1 MSELTLELKNLTIA
15 YTLSQQEV
23 FTAVKNASLSIPRG
37 TTLALVGESGSGKST
52 LAAAVN
58 LLLPDNGAT
67 TGGEILLEGNP
78 IQDLTQPQM
87 RSMRGAQ
94 IGLVPQD
101 PMSNLN
107 PMMTIGNQIA
117 ESLTSHGQ
125 TQEQA
130 KDRALELLEMV
141 GIPDPLDRYNQYPHE
156 FSGGM
161 RQRVLI
167 AMGMACK
174 PKLLI
179 ADEPTSAL
187 DVTVQRKVLDQL
199 EQMAQE
205 MGTAVLLITHDIA
218 LAAERAD
225 QIAVMYK
232 GELVEIGPSSQ
243 VLNSPQ
249 HEYTKRLLAAAPSLN
264 DASLVQ
270 PKNLATAETIISV
283 KNLYK
288 TYGLRSKR
296 GPTKNIQAL
305 KNVGFEIKR
314 GTTVSLVGESGSG
327 KSTAANVL
335 LGLEK
340 PNSGEIS
347 FQSRPLDISSQRKSM
362 DFRREVQP
370 VFQNPFASLDP
381 RFTVSE
387 SIIEPLRVHKKGN
400 SKEQVIRAAELM
412 DAVSLSQGLLT
423 RLPHELSGGQR
434 QRVAIA
440 RALAL
445 SPSVIILD
453 EAVSALDVI
462 VQKQILDLLL
472 ELQAELDLSYLFI
485 SHDLAVVRMISHY
498 VHVMNAGEIVESGTP
513 AELFENPQT
522 DYTKQ
527 LLSAI
532 PNPKRL

>member
-15 YTLSQQEV
+15 YTLSKQEV

-37 TTLALVGESGSGKST
+37 STLALVGESGSGKST

-67 TGGEILLEGNP
+67 TGGEISLEGNP

-117 ESLTSHGQ
+117 EALTSHGQ

-130 KDRALELLEMV
+130 KARALELLEMV

-270 PKNLATAETIISV
+270 PRNLATAETIISV

-288 TYGLRSKR
+288 TYTLRSKR

-305 KNVGFEIKR
+305 KTLASKLN
-314 GTTVSLVGESGSG
+314 
-327 KSTAANVL
+327 AA
-335 LGLEK
+335 
-340 PNSGEIS
+340 
-347 FQSRPLDISSQRKSM
+347 PL
-362 DFRREVQP
+362 F
-370 VFQNPFASLDP
+370 
-381 RFTVSE
+381 
-387 SIIEPLRVHKKGN
+387 H
-400 SKEQVIRAAELM
+400 
-412 DAVSLSQGLLT
+412 
-423 RLPHELSGGQR
+423 
-434 QRVAIA
+434 
-440 RALAL
+440 
-445 SPSVIILD
+445 
-453 EAVSALDVI
+453 
-462 VQKQILDLLL
+462 
-472 ELQAELDLSYLFI
+472 
-485 SHDLAVVRMISHY
+485 
-498 VHVMNAGEIVESGTP
+498 
-513 AELFENPQT
+513 
-522 DYTKQ
+522 
-527 LLSAI
+527 
-532 PNPKRL
+532 

>member
-1 MSELTLELKNLTIA
+1 MSENVLELKNLTIA
-15 YTLSQQEV
+15 YTLSKDEV
-23 FTAVKNASLSIPRG
+23 FTAVKNASLSIPAG
-37 TTLALVGESGSGKST
+37 STLALVGESGSGKST

-58 LLLPDNGAT
+58 LLLPDNGNT
-67 TGGEILLEGNP
+67 DSGSILLEGVQ
-78 IQDLTQPQM
+78 IHDLGESQM
-87 RSMRGAQ
+87 RALRGGQ

-117 ESLTSHGQ
+117 EALTAHGHSAK
-125 TQEQA
+125 QA
-130 KDRALELLEMV
+130 RDRTLQLLEMV
-141 GIPDPLDRYNQYPHE
+141 GIPDPLGRYQQYPHE

-199 EQMAQE
+199 EIMASE
-205 MGTAVLLITHDIA
+205 MGSAVLMITHDIA

-232 GELVEIGPSSQ
+232 GELVEVGPSLQ
-243 VLNSPQ
+243 VLKNPQ
-249 HEYTKRLLAAAPSLN
+249 HEYTRRLLQAAPSLN
-264 DASLVQ
+264 DVSMVSD
-270 PKNLATAETIISV
+270 KSAEEPDVVISV
-283 KNLYK
+283 KDLNK
-288 TYGLRSKR
+288 TYKLRSDKGDTR
-296 GPTKNIQAL
+296 EVKAL
-305 KNVGFEIKR
+305 IGVSFEIQR

-340 PNSGEIS
+340 PNSGQITFES
-347 FQSRPLDISSQRKSM
+347 QPLDLSSHRKSM
-362 DFRREVQP
+362 AFRRQVQP

-381 RFTVSE
+381 RFTVLQ
-387 SIIEPLRVHKKGN
+387 SITEPLKVHKHGTGKQN
-400 SKEQVIRAAELM
+400 LARAQELM
-412 DAVSLSQGLLT
+412 DAVSLPQELLT

-445 SPSVIILD
+445 SPSVIVLD

-462 VQKQILDLLL
+462 VQKQILDLLIKL
-472 ELQAELDLSYLFI
+472 QQELNLSYLFI

-498 VHVMNAGEIVESGTP
+498 VHVMKMGEIVESGTP
-513 AELFENPQT
+513 TQLFTNPQT

-532 PNPKRL
+532 PNPKRS

>member
-1 MSELTLELKNLTIA
+1 MTKQTLELKNLTVA
-15 YTLSQQEV
+15 YTLSSQEI
-23 FTAVKNASLSIPRG
+23 FTAVKSASLSIPVG
-37 TTLALVGESGSGKST
+37 STLALVGESGSGKST

-58 LLLPDNGAT
+58 LLLPENGHT
-67 TGGEILLEGNP
+67 DSGEILLEGEAVH
-78 IQDLTQPQM
+78 DLSEHQM
-87 RSMRGAQ
+87 RSLRGNA

-117 ESLTSHGQ
+117 EALTSHGQ
-125 TQEQA
+125 TKEQA
-130 KDRALELLEMV
+130 RARALELLDVV
-141 GIPDPLDRYNQYPHE
+141 GIPDPESRYGQYPHE

-199 EQMAQE
+199 EQMAAE

-225 QIAVMYK
+225 QIAVMYQ
-232 GELVEIGPSSQ
+232 GELVEVGPSAR
-243 VLNSPQ
+243 VLSNPQ
-249 HEYTKRLLAAAPSLN
+249 HEYTKRLLNAAPSLN
-264 DASLVQ
+264 DDSLVT
-270 PKNLATAETIISV
+270 NLDFAAAPTIISV
-283 KNLYK
+283 SDLQK
-288 TYGLRSKR
+288 TYNLRAGK
-296 GPTKNIQAL
+296 GETKTVQAL
-305 KNVGFEIKR
+305 NGVSFEVKK

-340 PNSGEIS
+340 PNSGQIIFEGK
-347 FQSRPLDISSQRKSM
+347 PLDLSSHRKSM
-362 DFRREVQP
+362 EFRRQVQP

-381 RFTVSE
+381 RFTVAE
-387 SIIEPLRVHKKGN
+387 SIIEPLKVHKTGD
-400 SKEQVIRAAELM
+400 SKSRLARANELM
-412 DAVSLSQGLLT
+412 DAVALPNKLLS

-445 SPSVIILD
+445 SPSVIVLD

-472 ELQAELDLSYLFI
+472 VLQAQLDLSYLFI

-498 VHVMNAGEIVESGTP
+498 VHVMKAGEIVESGTP
-513 AELFENPQT
+513 KELFENPQT

-532 PNPKRL
+532 PNPKKN

>member
-15 YTLSQQEV
+15 YTLSKQEV

-37 TTLALVGESGSGKST
+37 STLALVGESGSGKST

-67 TGGEILLEGNP
+67 TGGEISLEGNP

-117 ESLTSHGQ
+117 EALTSHGQ

-130 KDRALELLEMV
+130 KARALELLEMV

-270 PKNLATAETIISV
+270 PRNLATAETIISV

-288 TYGLRSKR
+288 TYTLRSKR

-305 KNVGFEIKR
+305 KNVSFEIKR

-347 FQSRPLDISSQRKSM
+347 FQSKPLDISSQRKSM
-362 DFRREVQP
+362 AFRREVQP

-412 DAVSLSQGLLT
+412 DAVSLPQGLLT

-472 ELQAELDLSYLFI
+472 ELQLELNLSYLFI

-513 AELFENPQT
+513 AELFENPQN

-532 PNPKRL
+532 PNPNRV

>member
-1 MSELTLELKNLTIA
+1 MGQVLNVKDLTISYA
-15 YTLSQQEV
+15 LPKGEV
-23 FTAVKNASLSIPRG
+23 FIAVKGASISIPAG
-37 TTLALVGESGSGKST
+37 STLALVGESGSGKST

-58 LLLPDNGAT
+58 LLLPSNGSAT
-67 TGGEILLEGNP
+67 SGEIALEGSA
-78 IQDLTQPQM
+78 IHQLTEGKM
-87 RSMRGAQ
+87 REIRGGQ

-107 PMMTIGNQIA
+107 PMMTVGNQIA
-117 ESLTSHGQ
+117 EALTAHGYTNQ
-125 TQEQA
+125 DARE
-130 KDRALELLEMV
+130 RAIYLLEAV
-141 GIPDPLDRYNQYPHE
+141 GIADPESRYNQYPHE

-167 AMGMACK
+167 AIGMACK

-187 DVTVQRKVLDQL
+187 DVTVQRRVLDQL
-199 EQMAQE
+199 EKMAEE
-205 MGTAVLLITHDIA
+205 MGSAVLLITHDIA

-225 QIAVMYK
+225 QISVMYK
-232 GELVEIGPSSQ
+232 GEIVEQGKSRD
-243 VLNSPQ
+243 VLDNPG

-264 DASLVQ
+264 DSSKVTQPESGPELVV
-270 PKNLATAETIISV
+270 SV
-283 KNLYK
+283 QDLTK
-288 TYGLRSKR
+288 TYKLRAAK
-296 GPTKNIQAL
+296 GTTKEVQAL
-305 KNVGFEIKR
+305 KGVSFDLPK

-327 KSTAANVL
+327 KSTAANIL
-335 LGLEK
+335 LGLETADT
-340 PNSGEIS
+340 GVIS
-347 FQSRPLDISSQRKSM
+347 FEGKPLNLKSRASSL
-362 DFRREVQP
+362 DFRRKVQP

-381 RFTVSE
+381 RYSVE
-387 SIIEPLRVHKKGN
+387 ASIVEPLKVHRIGSGN
-400 SKEQVIRAAELM
+400 EQAERAKELM
-412 DAVSLSQGLLT
+412 DQVALPQSLLS

-445 SPSVIILD
+445 FPSVIVLD

-472 ELQAELDLSYLFI
+472 ELQQELGLTYLFI

-498 VHVMNAGEIVESGTP
+498 VHVMKSGEIVESGSP
-513 AELFENPQT
+513 AELFENPKT
-522 DYTKQ
+522 DYTSQ

-532 PNPKRL
+532 PNPNRRA

>member
-1 MSELTLELKNLTIA
+1 MNDMVLELKNLTIA
-15 YTLSQQEV
+15 YTLSRDEV
-23 FTAVKNASLSIPRG
+23 FTAVTNASLSIPAG
-37 TTLALVGESGSGKST
+37 STLALVGESGSGKST

-58 LLLPDNGAT
+58 LLLPANGRT
-67 TGGEILLEGNP
+67 DSGSITLEGKDIHN
-78 IQDLTQPQM
+78 LSEGQM
-87 RSMRGAQ
+87 RSLRGGA

-117 ESLTSHGQ
+117 EALTTHGYS
-125 TQEQA
+125 A
-130 KDRALELLEMV
+130 KDAETRTVQLLEMV
-141 GIPDPLDRYNQYPHE
+141 GIPDPVSRYKQYPHE

-199 EQMAQE
+199 EIMAQE
-205 MGTAVLLITHDIA
+205 MGSAVLLITHDIA

-232 GELVEIGPSSQ
+232 GELVEIGPSKQ
-243 VLNSPQ
+243 VLEYPQ
-249 HEYTKRLLAAAPSLN
+249 HEYTKRLLLAAPSLN
-264 DASLVQ
+264 DESLLLDRSAESGDIVIGVR
-270 PKNLATAETIISV
+270 NLD
-283 KNLYK
+283 K
-288 TYGLRSKR
+288 TYKLRSSK
-296 GPTKNIQAL
+296 GDTKEVKAL
-305 KNVGFEIKR
+305 MGVSFEIQR

-340 PNSGEIS
+340 PEGGEIR
-347 FQSRPLDISSQRKSM
+347 FENQPLDLSSQRKSM
-362 DFRREVQP
+362 AFRRQVQP

-381 RFTVSE
+381 RYTVQQ
-387 SIIEPLRVHKKGN
+387 SIIEPLKVHNQG
-400 SKEQVIRAAELM
+400 SKDSQIARARELM
-412 DAVSLSQGLLT
+412 DSVALPQTLLT

-445 SPSVIILD
+445 SPSVIVLD

-472 ELQAELDLSYLFI
+472 ELQRALNLSYLFI

-498 VHVMNAGEIVESGTP
+498 VHVMKEGKIVESGTP
-513 AELFENPQT
+513 DQLFNNPQT

-532 PNPKRL
+532 PNPNRD

>member
-1 MSELTLELKNLTIA
+1 
-15 YTLSQQEV
+15 
-23 FTAVKNASLSIPRG
+23 
-37 TTLALVGESGSGKST
+37 
-52 LAAAVN
+52 
-58 LLLPDNGAT
+58 
-67 TGGEILLEGNP
+67 
-78 IQDLTQPQM
+78 
-87 RSMRGAQ
+87 
-94 IGLVPQD
+94 
-101 PMSNLN
+101 
-107 PMMTIGNQIA
+107 
-117 ESLTSHGQ
+117 
-125 TQEQA
+125 
-130 KDRALELLEMV
+130 MV

-288 TYGLRSKR
+288 TYSLRSKR

-370 VFQNPFASLDP
+370 VF
-381 RFTVSE
+381 
-387 SIIEPLRVHKKGN
+387 
-400 SKEQVIRAAELM
+400 
-412 DAVSLSQGLLT
+412 
-423 RLPHELSGGQR
+423 
-434 QRVAIA
+434 
-440 RALAL
+440 
-445 SPSVIILD
+445 
-453 EAVSALDVI
+453 
-462 VQKQILDLLL
+462 
-472 ELQAELDLSYLFI
+472 
-485 SHDLAVVRMISHY
+485 
-498 VHVMNAGEIVESGTP
+498 
-513 AELFENPQT
+513 
-522 DYTKQ
+522 
-527 LLSAI
+527 
-532 PNPKRL
+532 

>member
-1 MSELTLELKNLTIA
+1 MGLVLDVRNLTVS
-15 YTLSQQEV
+15 YQLPKGETFS
-23 FTAVKNASLSIPRG
+23 AVTNASFSIPSG
-37 TTLALVGESGSGKST
+37 GTLALVGESGSGKTT

-58 LLLPDNGAT
+58 LLLPANGKAVS
-67 TGGEILLEGNP
+67 GEILLDSEP
-78 IQDLTQPQM
+78 IHDLSESQM
-87 RSMRGAQ
+87 RLIRGGQ

-117 ESLTSHGQ
+117 EALTHHGRSAEEARSR
-125 TQEQA
+125 T
-130 KDRALELLEMV
+130 LELLEMV
-141 GIPDPLDRYNQYPHE
+141 GIPDPAGRYDQYPHE

-199 EQMAQE
+199 ELMAAE
-205 MGTAVLLITHDIA
+205 MGSAVLLITHDIA

-225 QIAVMYK
+225 QIAVMYR
-232 GELVEIGPSSQ
+232 GELVEVGPSDQ
-243 VLNSPQ
+243 VLSQPQ

-264 DASLVQ
+264 DKSLAQ
-270 PKNLATAETIISV
+270 PLNFETSEKLISV
-283 KNLYK
+283 TDLDK
-288 TYGLRSKR
+288 TYRLRSKKGDTREVPALR
-296 GPTKNIQAL
+296 G
-305 KNVGFEIKR
+305 VSFDIKR
-314 GTTVSLVGESGSG
+314 GATVSLVGESGSG
-327 KSTAANVL
+327 KSTAANIL
-335 LGLEK
+335 LGLEQ
-340 PNSGEIS
+340 PDAGEIS
-347 FQSRPLDISSQRKSM
+347 FAGKPLNLGSRRSSMS
-362 DFRREVQP
+362 FRRQVQP

-381 RFTVSE
+381 RFTVLA
-387 SIIEPLRVHKKGN
+387 SIVEPLLVHKVG
-400 SKEQVIRAAELM
+400 SKLEQQARARELM
-412 DAVSLSQGLLT
+412 DAVALPENLLQ

-445 SPSVIILD
+445 SPTVIVLD

-472 ELQAELDLSYLFI
+472 QLQQDLGLSYLFI

-498 VHVMNAGEIVESGTP
+498 VHVMKAGHIVESGTP
-513 AELFENPQT
+513 QQLFDNPQT

-527 LLSAI
+527 LLAAI
-532 PNPKRL
+532 PNPERS

>member
-1 MSELTLELKNLTIA
+1 MSEQTLELKDLTIA
-15 YTLSQQEV
+15 YTLSKQEV
-23 FTAVKNASLSIPRG
+23 FTAVKKASLSIPRG
-37 TTLALVGESGSGKST
+37 STLALVGESGSGKST

-58 LLLPDNGAT
+58 LLLPENGKT
-67 TGGEILLEGNP
+67 KSGEILLEGIP
-78 IQDLTQPQM
+78 IQDLTQAQM
-87 RSMRGAQ
+87 RSMRGSQ

-107 PMMTIGNQIA
+107 PMMTIGKQIMEA
-117 ESLTSHGQ
+117 LTAHGKSQ
-125 TQEQA
+125 DEA
-130 KDRALELLEMV
+130 KERALELLEMV
-141 GIPDPLDRYNQYPHE
+141 GIPDPTDRFAQYPHE

-199 EQMAQE
+199 EQMAEE

-225 QIAVMYK
+225 QIAVMYQ

-243 VLNSPQ
+243 VLNSPK
-249 HEYTKRLLAAAPSLN
+249 HEYTKRLLQAAPSLN
-264 DASLVQ
+264 DASLVE
-270 PKNLATAETIISV
+270 PKDLSKAETIISA
-283 KNLYK
+283 LDLQK
-288 TYGLRSKR
+288 TYNLRSSK
-296 GPTKNIQAL
+296 GTTKQIQAL
-305 KNVGFEIKR
+305 RGVSFELKR
-314 GTTVSLVGESGSG
+314 GMTVSLVGESGSG

-340 PNSGEIS
+340 PNSGEIA
-347 FQSRPLDISSQRKSM
+347 FQGKPLDISSQRKSLS
-362 DFRREVQP
+362 FRRQVQP

-381 RFTVSE
+381 RFSVAD
-387 SIIEPLRVHKKGN
+387 SIIEPLRVHKMGTR
-400 SKEQVIRAAELM
+400 KEQNLRAAELM
-412 DAVSLSQGLLT
+412 DSVSLPKALLT

-445 SPSVIILD
+445 SPSVIVLD

-472 ELQAELDLSYLFI
+472 ELQSELDLSYLFI

-498 VHVMNAGEIVESGTP
+498 VHVMKSGEIVESGTP
-513 AELFENPQT
+513 KELFENPQT

-532 PNPKRL
+532 PNPNRK